1 MFVSE
6 PARKLQ
12 IMVVESSTDVASLL
26 AAHVELNGL
35 KPVKANSAQ
44 ECLDR
49 IEGGA

>member
-1 MFVSE
+1 
-6 PARKLQ
+6 
-12 IMVVESSTDVASLL
+12 MVVESSTDVASLL